1 MSCSTVVLVFIDRR
15 KLPVLSLSL
24 LSSLSYYLSAPFAQ
38 RSPPHEMPHEF
49 CLADQ
54 RRRRVSLRERITG
67 ENQRGSFLARF
78 PVPQTVPELL
88 SPRKPPRDVSAHTN
102 AAMAQSTATKVAG
115 LAGANMLP
123 WMELKKT
130 SSLFQVQEFPHIRFQ
145 SWPWSGGLRTLL
157 IEGGLTRFWSSH
169 GCVCCLL

>member
-123 WMELKKT
+123 WMELKKRQVLYFKFKNFPT
-130 SSLFQVQEFPHIRFQ
+130 SDFRV
-145 SWPWSGGLRTLL
+145 G
-157 IEGGLTRFWSSH
+157 H
-169 GCVCCLL
+169 GAAA